1 MQRFLRRRVYCTRVL
16 GAGCWVLTAQCSVLS
31 PLRSRSDDNGEAI
44 VAAADVDGEAGALQG
59 ADFIGEPGV
68 MILARPRAQIAGAA
82 QGGVGVSG
90 RLHPSAAVRG
100 GEPRIARRVTVSA
113 DDHA

>member
-31 PLRSRSDDNGEAI
+31 PLRSRSDDDGEAV

-59 ADFIGEPGV
+59 ADFIGERGV
-68 MILARPRAQIAGAA
+68 MILAGPRPQIASGDQRGIRLFEVLQPYGA
-82 QGGVGVSG
+82 VD
-90 RLHPSAAVRG
+90 G
-100 GEPRIARRVTVSA
+100 GEPRIAR
-113 DDHA
+113 